1 MDLISAFFPETWVL
15 LVISL
20 MLLYWFG
27 TRTHGV
33 FKKQGIPGPTPL
45 PFLGTVLNYYKTS
58 RVSGLLEVSGGHLGR
73 CWRHMVRSLTRFW
86 PVPHRETKCHLLV
99 LVPVA
104 AEIPPGFL
112 WSPGT
117 GHCEVAAGLCGT
129 PSLARTWTSATSSFS
144 IRGHTVPCG
153 LEE

>member
-45 PFLGTVLNYYKTS
+45 PFLGTVLNYYKGIWKYDAECYKKYGKIWGLPGS
-58 RVSGLLEVSGGHLGR
+58 QVSWKSAVVT
-73 CWRHMVRSLTRFW
+73 W
-86 PVPHRETKCHLLV
+86 
-99 LVPVA
+99 A
-104 AEIPPGFL
+104 
-112 WSPGT
+112 
-117 GHCEVAAGLCGT
+117 AAGDIWC
-129 PSLARTWTSATSSFS
+129 A
-144 IRGHTVPCG
+144 H
-153 LEE
+153 